1 MTPMTVTNHNFNT
14 EVAECSQLVLVDFW
28 ASWCG
33 PCKMIAPIVDELCQT
48 RSDIKVCKINVDE
61 QFELAVRYQ
70 VSSIPTLMLFRE
82 GKVIRRVVGLRSKAE
97 IEQIIEECQ
106 NEHPAE

>member
-1 MTPMTVTNHNFNT
+1 MTPMTLTNNNFT
-14 EVAECSQLVLVDFW
+14 AEVLECSQLVLVDFW

-33 PCKMIAPIVDELCQT
+33 PCKMQAPAIDALCQE
-48 RSDIKVCKINVDE
+48 RSDLKVCKINVDE

-70 VSSIPTLMLFRE
+70 ISSIPTLMFFKD
-82 GKVIRRVVGLRSKAE
+82 GKAIRRAVGLHSKAQ
-97 IEQIIEECQ
+97 IEQLIAECQ

>member
-1 MTPMTVTNHNFNT
+1 MTPMTLTNNNFAA
-14 EVAECSQLVLVDFW
+14 EVLECSQLVLVDFW

-33 PCKMIAPIVDELCQT
+33 PCKMQAPAIDALCQE
-48 RSDIKVCKINVDE
+48 RPDLKVCKLNVDE

-70 VSSIPTLMLFRE
+70 ISSIPTLRFFTD
-82 GKVIRRVVGLRSKAE
+82 GKAIRRAVGLHSKAQ
-97 IEQIIEECQ
+97 IEQLIAECQ

>member
-1 MTPMTVTNHNFNT
+1 MTPMTLTNNNFT
-14 EVAECSQLVLVDFW
+14 AEVLECSQLVLVDFW

-33 PCKMIAPIVDELCQT
+33 PCKMQAPAIDALCKE
-48 RSDIKVCKINVDE
+48 RPDLKVCKLNVDE

-70 VSSIPTLMLFRE
+70 ISSIPTLMFFKD
-82 GKVIRRVVGLRSKAE
+82 GKAIRRAVGLHSKAQ
-97 IEQIIEECQ
+97 IEQLIAECQ

>member
-1 MTPMTVTNHNFNT
+1 MTPMTVTNHNFNA

-48 RSDIKVCKINVDE
+48 RSDVKVCKINVDE

-70 VSSIPTLMLFRE
+70 ISSIPTVMFFKN
-82 GKVIRRVVGLRSKAE
+82 GKAVRRVVGLRSKAE
-97 IEQIIEECQ
+97 LEQIIEEC
-106 NEHPAE
+106 NREHPAE

>member
-1 MTPMTVTNHNFNT
+1 MTPMTLTNNNFAA
-14 EVAECSQLVLVDFW
+14 EVLECSQLVLVDFW

-33 PCKMIAPIVDELCQT
+33 PCKMQAPAIDALCQE
-48 RSDIKVCKINVDE
+48 RPDLKVCKLNVDE

-70 VSSIPTLMLFRE
+70 ISSIPTLMFFKD
-82 GKVIRRVVGLRSKAE
+82 GKAIRRAVGLHSKAQ
-97 IEQIIEECQ
+97 IEQLIAECH

>member
-1 MTPMTVTNHNFNT
+1 MTPLSVTNNT
-14 EVAECSQLVLVDFW
+14 FSAEVLDCKQLVLVDFW

-48 RSDIKVCKINVDE
+48 RPDIKVGKVNVDE

-70 VSSIPTLMLFRE
+70 VSSIPTLMFFMN
-82 GKVIRRVVGLRSKAE
+82 GKTVRRAVGLRSKAE
-97 IEQIIEECQ
+97 IEQIIQECHD
-106 NEHPAE
+106 EHPAE

>member
-1 MTPMTVTNHNFNT
+1 MTPMTVTNHNFKE
-14 EVAECSQLVLVDFW
+14 EVLECSQLVLVDFW

-48 RSDIKVCKINVDE
+48 RQDIKVCKINVDE

-70 VSSIPTLMLFRE
+70 VSSIPTLMFFKD
-82 GKVIRRVVGLRSKAE
+82 GKVVRRAVGLRDKAE
-97 IEQIIEECQ
+97 IEQLIEGCHH
-106 NEHPAE
+106 EHPAE

>member
-1 MTPMTVTNHNFNT
+1 MTPLSVTNNT
-14 EVAECSQLVLVDFW
+14 FSAEVLDCEQLVLVDFW

-33 PCKMIAPIVDELCQT
+33 PCKMIAPIVDELCQS
-48 RSDIKVCKINVDE
+48 RSDIKVCKVNVDE

-70 VSSIPTLMLFRE
+70 VSSIPTVMFFMG
-82 GKVIRRVVGLRSKAE
+82 GKLVRRAVGLRSKAE
-97 IEQIIEECQ
+97 LEQLIEECL

>member
-1 MTPMTVTNHNFNT
+1 MTPMTLTNNNFAA
-14 EVAECSQLVLVDFW
+14 EVLECSQLVLVDFW

-33 PCKMIAPIVDELCQT
+33 PCKMQAPAIDALCQE
-48 RSDIKVCKINVDE
+48 RPDLKACKRNVGE

-70 VSSIPTLMLFRE
+70 ISSIPTLMFFKD
-82 GKVIRRVVGLRSKAE
+82 GKAIRRAVGLHSKAQ
-97 IEQIIEECQ
+97 IEQLIAECQ

>member
-1 MTPMTVTNHNFNT
+1 MTPLSVTNNT
-14 EVAECSQLVLVDFW
+14 FSAEVLDCKQLVLVDFW

-48 RSDIKVCKINVDE
+48 RSDIKVCKVNVDE

-70 VSSIPTLMLFRE
+70 VSASPL
-82 GKVIRRVVGLRSKAE
+82 
-97 IEQIIEECQ
+97 
-106 NEHPAE
+106 

>member
-1 MTPMTVTNHNFNT
+1 MTPTTVTNHNFAA
-14 EVAECSQLVLVDFW
+14 EVLECPQLVLVDFW

-33 PCKMIAPIVDELCQT
+33 PCKMQAPAVDALCQE
-48 RSDIKVCKINVDE
+48 RADLKVCKINVDE

-70 VSSIPTLMLFRE
+70 ISSIPTLMFFKD
-82 GKVIRRVVGLRSKAE
+82 GKAVRRAVGLRSKAE
-97 IEQIIEECQ
+97 IEQLITECQ

>member
-1 MTPMTVTNHNFNT
+1 MTPMTVTNHNFNA

-48 RSDIKVCKINVDE
+48 RSDVKVCKINVDE
-61 QFELAVRYQ
+61 QFELAVRYP
-70 VSSIPTLMLFRE
+70 VSSIPTLLFFRE
-82 GKVIRRVVGLRSKAE
+82 GMVVRRVVGLRSKAE
-97 IEQIIEECQ
+97 MEQIIEEC
-106 NEHPAE
+106 HI

>member
-1 MTPMTVTNHNFNT
+1 MEILNLNKDNF
-14 EVAECSQLVLVDFW
+14 EELVLKAEGPVLVDFW

-48 RSDIKVCKINVDE
+48 RSDVKVCKINVDE

-70 VSSIPTLMLFRE
+70 VSSIPTLMFFRG
-82 GKVIRRVVGLRSKAE
+82 GKVVRRVVGLRSKAE
-97 IEQIIEECQ
+97 IEQIIEECH
-106 NEHPAE
+106 NEHSAE